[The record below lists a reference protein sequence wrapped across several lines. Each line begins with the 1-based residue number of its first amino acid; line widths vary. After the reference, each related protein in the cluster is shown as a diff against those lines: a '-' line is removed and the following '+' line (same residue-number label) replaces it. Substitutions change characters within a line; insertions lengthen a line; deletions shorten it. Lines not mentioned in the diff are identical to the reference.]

1 MALLHY
7 QNIVDHRPD
16 ILMERSVRGLQVFY
30 EFLTRTKEFMES
42 DASVMRLRWTLGSC
56 PSDEDSE
63 RHTKGL
69 WVELIEP
76 QDRPS
81 ETEAAFRAFL
91 DENVH
96 NVYELTLEDFWDTVV
111 QNSSSRYK
119 FTRNHR
125 IQVLDRDPETQ
136 QICLERM
143 PDESSQLILQPNT
156 WTIECQRKALMA
168 LQDKPKRDHLPLLR
182 LFESHYHAKW
192 DEAIPASINDGDW
205 MVLRDSERNGTDE
218 QRQFVEIAL
227 NTPDFALLEGPPGSG
242 KTTAICELI
251 LQLAKREKRILL
263 CGSTHI
269 AVDNVLERLM
279 DKDNCFRD
287 TVIPVR
293 IGDHSRVSEKARPW
307 RIDEFVKTERNRILK
322 ELNSVKNPTASQSEF
337 KKLLEQGSGVIERM
351 VLDAANLVCGTT
363 IGILQH
369 PDIRAQKGEEHS
381 SINPEF
387 DVLIIDEASKTTF
400 QEFLV
405 PALWAKRWIIVGDPK
420 QLSPYVD
427 DEAMAVNIEACLRD
441 EEIRNA
447 CIDTFLAANRYQPRV
462 AAVATTRDETKRA
475 YLAQCEEHNVDI
487 ADADQEDGIDMQTA
501 SIVIGK
507 EGNLLKRADELPLDI
522 TTIRDP
528 DNTLQTIQRRADA
541 WQRLAGK
548 IELEQPR
555 WASQVGWR
563 TVSLY
568 ALRLT
573 NKSKTRGDD
582 RDDNQNTR
590 AKKLERDINKL
601 LPVSKLK
608 QYQGR
613 CFSGIERVQRVA
625 LPSILESL
633 QNGFGPNKGQRNG
646 TALSDGLPDWVREQR
661 HVLLSTQHRMHPEI
675 AEFSHEHIYD
685 REALITPQSMTRERD
700 WSYPGYRH
708 RAIWIHVPAKHYLRN
723 NTNSAE
729 ANQIVDELRRFDEWA
744 ETNPNPRGE
753 NAAWEVA
760 VLTFYRGQER
770 EIRKHLRKW
779 RDLRGTMRH
788 FYRGTKKRPY
798 MAIELCTVDRF
809 QGHEADL
816 VLISFV
822 NHRPTTFL
830 ESPNRLNVALT
841 RARYQ
846 RVAIGDRNAM
856 AKGERDGVLQK
867 FAKSQRRILPIK

>member
-1 MALLHY
+1 
-7 QNIVDHRPD
+7 
-16 ILMERSVRGLQVFY
+16 
-30 EFLTRTKEFMES
+30 MES
-42 DASVMRLRWTLGSC
+42 DASVMRLAWTLGSC
-56 PSDEDSE
+56 PSDADSE
-63 RHTKGL
+63 RHTKGG

-76 QDRPS
+76 QDRS
-81 ETEAAFRAFL
+81 GETEAAFRAFL
-91 DENVH
+91 DENV
-96 NVYELTLEDFWDTVV
+96 NFVYEITIEDLWDTVV
-111 QNSSSRYK
+111 QNPSSRFK
-119 FTRNHR
+119 FAPSKR
-125 IQVLDRDPETQ
+125 IQILDRDPETQ
-136 QICLERM
+136 QICLERL
-143 PDESSQLILQPNT
+143 PDEESQLVLQPNT
-156 WTIECQRKALMA
+156 WTIECQRRALMA

-182 LFESHYHAKW
+182 LFESHDHAKW
-192 DEAIPASINDGDW
+192 DQVIPASINDEDW
-205 MVLRDSERNGTDE
+205 MVLTNSERNGTDE
-218 QRQFVEIAL
+218 QRRFVKIAL

-251 LQLAKREKRILL
+251 LQLAKQEKRVLL

-279 DKDNCFRD
+279 DKDNHYRD

-293 IGDHSRVSEKARPW
+293 IGDRKLISEKASPW
-307 RIDEFVKTERNRILK
+307 QIDVFVKTERERILK
-322 ELNSVKNPTASQSEF
+322 ELKNIKNPTASQSEF
-337 KKLLEQGSGVIERM
+337 KKLLEQGNGVIERM

-369 PDIRAQKGEEHS
+369 PDIRAQKGERRS
-381 SINPEF
+381 SIDPKF

-427 DEAMAVNIEACLRD
+427 DEAMAVNIEACLPD

-462 AAVATTRDETKRA
+462 AAVATMRDETKRA
-475 YLAQCEEHNVDI
+475 YLAQCNEHDVDI
-487 ADADQEDGIDMQTA
+487 ADADQENGIDLWA
-501 SIVIGK
+501 APIVVGK
-507 EGNLLKRADELPLDI
+507 EENLLKRVDELPLDI

-528 DNTLQTIQRRADA
+528 DNKLQTIQRQADA
-541 WQRLAGK
+541 WQRLTGK
-548 IELEQPR
+548 TGLEQLR

-568 ALRLT
+568 SLRLT
-573 NKSKTRGDD
+573 NKSKTLEDHGDND
-582 RDDNQNTR
+582 HKSK
-590 AKKLERDINKL
+590 AKQLERDINKL
-601 LPVSKLK
+601 LPVSKLE
-608 QYQGR
+608 QYRGR
-613 CFSGIERVQRVA
+613 CINGIERVQRVA

-633 QNGFGPNKGQRNG
+633 QNGFERNKGQRNG
-646 TALSDGLPDWVREQR
+646 TALSDGLPDWVRQQR

-685 REALITPQSMTRERD
+685 REALITPQSMIRERD

-708 RAIWIHVPAKHYLRN
+708 RAIWIHVPARHYIRN
-723 NTNSAE
+723 NANSDE
-729 ANQIVDELRRFDEWA
+729 ANQVVDELRRFDKWA
-744 ETNPNPRGE
+744 ESNPNPRGG
-753 NAAWEVA
+753 NTAWEVA

-779 RDLRGTMRH
+779 TRLGAMRH

-798 MAIELCTVDRF
+798 MTIELCTVDRF

-822 NHRPTTFL
+822 KQKPTSFL

-846 RVAIGDRNAM
+846 RVAIGDRKAM
-856 AKGERDGVLQK
+856 AKGEKDGVLQK
-867 FAKSQRRILPIK
+867 FVKSQRWILAVK